1 MKSKWHNISIQT
13 RSFEDLQDIQKLLPI
28 RASIPQVIEWLI
40 KVGQGQI
47 IKEKVETVETNY
59 DNSGRIPK

>member
-1 MKSKWHNISIQT
+1 MINKWHSVSIQT
-13 RSFEDLQDIQKLLPI
+13 KNFEDLQDIQKQLPI

-47 IKEKVETVETNY
+47 NKEKVNTNY
-59 DNSGRIPK
+59 DNTKM